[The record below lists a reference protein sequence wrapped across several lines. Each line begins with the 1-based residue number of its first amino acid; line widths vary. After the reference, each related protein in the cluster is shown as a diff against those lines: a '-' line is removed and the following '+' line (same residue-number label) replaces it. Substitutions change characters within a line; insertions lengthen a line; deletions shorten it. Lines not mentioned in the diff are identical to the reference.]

1 MDWPKV
7 VTNGNKLKFVSYTEF
22 NLFIRYTHA
31 CIIAY
36 DISILQK
43 PIVNSITNP
52 IRLLVISFLFTL
64 QKSSL
69 TRRGCRIIMEKLE
82 GALVKCA
89 KLYWRGLAAG
99 ENPKFRTENLMCSD
113 AAGKLKLMMPCRLSA
128 KLRADSGI
136 TPVFALESLDN
147 LHGLGVQ

>member
-1 MDWPKV
+1 M
-7 VTNGNKLKFVSYTEF
+7 
-22 NLFIRYTHA
+22 HA

-36 DISILQK
+36 DISTS
-43 PIVNSITNP
+43 PETNSQSYNQPDTP
-52 IRLLVISFLFTL
+52 SGVLVISFLFTL

-69 TRRGCRIIMEKLE
+69 TRSGYSIIMEKLE

-89 KLYWRGLAAG
+89 KWRGLAAG

-136 TPVFALESLDN
+136 TPSFAMDN
-147 LHGLGVQ
+147 LHGLGV